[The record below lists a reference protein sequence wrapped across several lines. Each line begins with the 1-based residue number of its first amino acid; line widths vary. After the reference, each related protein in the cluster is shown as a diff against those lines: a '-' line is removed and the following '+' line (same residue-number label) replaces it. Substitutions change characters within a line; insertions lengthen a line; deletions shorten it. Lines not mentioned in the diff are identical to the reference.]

1 MPQKKYC
8 LFHLQGGFG
17 KHCAATAVA
26 KCIKNNFPSRE
37 LIVTGVWTEIYQ
49 NLPFVDRVY
58 QHGGTSY
65 YYQTYVDDMDSLI
78 FANEP
83 YFTTDHVNKKLPL
96 VQSWC
101 KMYNLEYNGEM
112 PQIKFNPLQR
122 KGAKDFWPSR
132 ANGKPI
138 MVIQTNGGMYQEQRP
153 YLWARDMPDFT

>member
-1 MPQKKYC
+1 MAQKKYS

-17 KHCAATAVA
+17 KHVAATAVA

-37 LIVTGVWTEIYQ
+37 LIVTGVWVEIFQ

-65 YYQTYVDDMDSLI
+65 YYQTYVEGMDSLV

-96 VQSWC
+96 VES
-101 KMYNLEYNGEM
+101 
-112 PQIKFNPLQR
+112 
-122 KGAKDFWPSR
+122 
-132 ANGKPI
+132 
-138 MVIQTNGGMYQEQRP
+138 
-153 YLWARDMPDFT
+153 